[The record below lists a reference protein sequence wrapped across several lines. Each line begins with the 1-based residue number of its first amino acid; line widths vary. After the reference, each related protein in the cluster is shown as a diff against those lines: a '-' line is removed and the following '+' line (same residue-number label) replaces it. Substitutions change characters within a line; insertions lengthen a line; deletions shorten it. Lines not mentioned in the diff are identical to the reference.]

1 MSFFGSL
8 FGTDSAKAS
17 NAAAA
22 DQYAKQ
28 TAAAQG
34 LTNAGATYNTQIQ
47 GLAPSY
53 DPYVSGGNDALS
65 RLMAGLGLGGD
76 SQGFINA
83 YRALPGYQ
91 AGLDRGSAAITGNAA
106 ARGLLK
112 SGSTAKALTRFG
124 QDYEDQKSGDYLNR
138 LYALSGMG
146 YNATGA
152 QDALRAQGYG
162 GQYGA
167 AQGAA
172 GIYNAAAPTIGQGMV
187 AGAQA
192 KQSALTNLMN
202 TGAKLAGAAL
212 GGGFGDLTG
221 TGASSVGSYF
231 SPSGSNPFNPDGSRN
246 VLAYGF
252 G

>member
-8 FGTDSAKAS
+8 FGSDSAKAS
-17 NAAAA
+17 QQAAA
-22 DQYAKQ
+22 DTYAKQ

-34 LTNAGATYNTQIQ
+34 LTNAGNTYNSQIQ
-47 GLAPSY
+47 SLAPSY
-53 DPYVSGGNDALS
+53 DPYVSGGNDAFS
-65 RLMAGLGLGGD
+65 RLMTGLGLGGD
-76 SQGFINA
+76 PQSFINA

-91 AGLDRGSAAITGNAA
+91 AGLDTGSRAITTNAA

-112 SGSTAKALTRFG
+112 SGSTAKALQTFG
-124 QDYEDQKSGDYLNR
+124 QNYEDQKSGDYLNR
-138 LYALSGMG
+138 LYGLAGMG

-172 GIYNAAAPTIGQGMV
+172 GIYNASAPTVGQGIV

-192 KQSALTNLMN
+192 KQTALTNLLN
-202 TGAKLAGAAL
+202 TGAKLAGTAI
-212 GGGFGDLTG
+212 
-221 TGASSVGSYF
+221 GAF
-231 SPSGSNPFNPDGSRN
+231 
-246 VLAYGF
+246 A
-252 G
+252 